1 MKTQF
6 RDPHGILNSLQNL
19 SNCPTLFVTLL
30 EAAESFDLCMIRRS
44 SLLNEEQKQLLV
56 EFSTQ
61 PLSLRHQVRLF
72 LHRQLGKKLPHM
84 VDQLPLPT
92 ILHRYLMY
100 EFSWNIATWSL
111 SLITRTKICT
121 LLVNVTIN
129 YNNFLLV
136 CRKQKVFLYLY
147 NISIS
152 WCMVF
157 GMMVLMQ
164 RMSVRNLILFNF
176 ILCSKY
182 YSYIPSIQKY
192 YFNFIP

>member
-19 SNCPTLFVTLL
+19 SNYPTLFVTLV

-92 ILHRYLMY
+92 ILHRYLLY

-111 SLITRTKICT
+111 WLITRTKTCT

-129 YNNFLLV
+129 YNNFFLV
-136 CRKQKVFLYLY
+136 CR
-147 NISIS
+147 
-152 WCMVF
+152 
-157 GMMVLMQ
+157 
-164 RMSVRNLILFNF
+164 
-176 ILCSKY
+176 
-182 YSYIPSIQKY
+182 
-192 YFNFIP
+192 

>member
-19 SNCPTLFVTLL
+19 SNYPTLFVTLV

-100 EFSWNIATWSL
+100 EFS
-111 SLITRTKICT
+111 
-121 LLVNVTIN
+121 
-129 YNNFLLV
+129 
-136 CRKQKVFLYLY
+136 
-147 NISIS
+147 
-152 WCMVF
+152 
-157 GMMVLMQ
+157 
-164 RMSVRNLILFNF
+164 
-176 ILCSKY
+176 
-182 YSYIPSIQKY
+182 
-192 YFNFIP
+192 

>member
-19 SNCPTLFVTLL
+19 SKYPSLFMTLV

-56 EFSTQ
+56 ESSTQ

-72 LHRQLGKKLPHM
+72 LRRQLGKKLPHM

-100 EFSWNIATWSL
+100 EFSWSSSITRYNLW
-111 SLITRTKICT
+111 LITEQNTYWLMSVSI
-121 LLVNVTIN
+121 VTI
-129 YNNFLLV
+129 L
-136 CRKQKVFLYLY
+136 
-147 NISIS
+147 I
-152 WCMVF
+152 
-157 GMMVLMQ
+157 
-164 RMSVRNLILFNF
+164 RM
-176 ILCSKY
+176 
-182 YSYIPSIQKY
+182 
-192 YFNFIP
+192 